1 MSITDTNDTST
12 ECITE
17 EDLVE
22 DATEDEDDDE
32 AEILSSPGV

>member
-12 ECITE
+12 ERITE